1 MSTTA
6 NVGIYYNSVSQK
18 IQKSKANQSTSEGE
32 SLGRRFAPSLPPD
45 SLLGSVL
52 SVYLQRGLYA
62 SWRAAGPAR
71 WMSADLEQRMTT
83 THTTVGNDEQFDA
96 FDISISP
103 TSNEKSTHGA
113 GVFTD
118 LTDLTAS
125 ERRVYV
131 ALPPA
136 LARPRPL
143 GLCTSLPFRT
153 RQIRQIRQT
162 ARRRRV
168 KIGFFHPPG
177 VKSVKSPPV
186 SDSEV
191 TA

>member
-1 MSTTA
+1 MLTP
-6 NVGIYYNSVSQK
+6 NVGIYYKAVFQK

-32 SLGRRFAPSLPPD
+32 SLGRQFAPSLPPD

-62 SWRAAGPAR
+62 SCRAAGPAR
-71 WMSADLEQRMTT
+71 WVSADLEQRMTT

-118 LTDLTAS
+118 LTDLTAN
-125 ERRVYV
+125 RKRVYV
-131 ALPPA
+131 APA
-136 LARPRPL
+136 PARTRTRPL
-143 GLCTSLPFRT
+143 GDYTYLHFRK
-153 RQIRQIRQT
+153 RQIRQIRQK
-162 ARRRRV
+162 ARRRGHENGLL
-168 KIGFFHPPG
+168 KQAG
-177 VKSVKSPPV
+177 VKSVKC
-186 SDSEV
+186 SDNTDNEV
-191 TA
+191 TG